1 MTAEAG
7 PCRCTEHDIEHD
19 IMANDS
25 SAESGAMSGS
35 EELDESG

>member
-7 PCRCTEHDIEHD
+7 PCRCTEHDI
-19 IMANDS
+19 MANDS
-25 SAESGAMSGS
+25 SAESGSMSGS